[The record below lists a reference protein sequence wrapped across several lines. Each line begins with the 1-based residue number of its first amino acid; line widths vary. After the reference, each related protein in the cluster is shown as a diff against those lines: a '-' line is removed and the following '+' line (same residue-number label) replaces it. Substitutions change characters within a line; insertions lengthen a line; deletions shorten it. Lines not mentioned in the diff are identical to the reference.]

1 MGKRSTSKKN
11 KPHSSST
18 SSDLNIPK
26 STFTFEKLAKSKVI
40 LDITTLAF
48 FIEFS
53 AQEDPTINV
62 YDVLKKSK
70 SFNAFYKVLDR
81 ITQGLN
87 KTKFSYFFLSMV
99 LYFSTDKSYS
109 FKEFDLMFQN
119 LGFSEN
125 EENIGKMLHEN
136 IGKMLHNI
144 SKQVITELSE
154 SNSPKKRTSSR
165 LSSLRKKKSK
175 SNRFS
180 SKQQNGGNYK
190 NRFKRRTMKYKQTG
204 GDMWTALFILCMN
217 GAVGFRFGP
226 GVMMLLYTL
235 QIVFGGMSIYSS
247 LTILFN
253 FGRNGEGQEDL
264 MPEITRMAS
273 NAADIFRNSVATVPN
288 AVALFN
294 ESPPMAL
301 FHAALRSL
309 PDQFDR
315 YRRSQP
321 NHIDHGFYFGDIIA
335 ILRGD
340 VNIVLGDVG
349 RLNNLLDGFLRSD
362 GYRQLFNLVQNGAD
376 AVGGAVRAAAASSQP
391 LYDVPTVSA
400 EEGYIAMV
408 VNSIRSFLPRIG
420 NAQREIDAFRYNAAH
435 AGEIYDAA
443 VRALG
448 EQGLITATR
457 MAQDIQI
464 LVRQACTAYHTQV
477 SVNIMAL
484 TSGIWQFL
492 MGIFGFMACVTFM
505 RQNGNDNDNPQ
516 IEDDPGR
523 DD

>member
-1 MGKRSTSKKN
+1 MSKRS
-11 KPHSSST
+11 SSRLKSN
-18 SSDLNIPK
+18 DFHIPK
-26 STFTFEKLAKSKVI
+26 SIFTFNKFHLAESKVI
-40 LDITTLAF
+40 LDIVTLAF

-53 AQEDPTINV
+53 ARDDPTIKV

-70 SFNAFYKVLDR
+70 SFNAFYNVLNR

-99 LYFSTDKSYS
+99 LHFSTDKSYS
-109 FKEFDLMFQN
+109 FKEFDSMFPN

-125 EENIGKMLHEN
+125 EEN

-144 SKQVITELSE
+144 SKQVITELSK

-165 LSSLRKKKSK
+165 LSSLRKEK

-204 GDMWTALFILCMN
+204 GDLWMAFFILCIN
-217 GAVGFRFGP
+217 AGVGIRFGP
-226 GVMMLLYTL
+226 GVMMMLNIM
-235 QIVFGGMSIYSS
+235 QIVFGGMAIHGS
-247 LTILFN
+247 LTSLYN

-264 MPEITRMAS
+264 MPAITEMAMNS
-273 NAADIFRNSVATVPN
+273 ADIFRNSLATVPN

-294 ESPPMAL
+294 ESPPMQQ
-301 FHAALRSL
+301 FNAALHTL
-309 PDQFDR
+309 PDQFRAYISSQSNQIDR
-315 YRRSQP
+315 
-321 NHIDHGFYFGDIIA
+321 GFSLGDIMA

-340 VNIVLGDVG
+340 VNIVIGDVG

-362 GYRQLFNLVQNGAD
+362 GYRHLFHLVQNGAD
-376 AVGGAVRAAAASSQP
+376 AVGAAVRASAASSQP
-391 LYDVPTVSA
+391 LYDVPTVSE
-400 EEGYIAMV
+400 EEGYLAMLL
-408 VNSIRSFLPRIG
+408 NSVMAFLPRIG
-420 NAQREIDAFRYNAAH
+420 NAQRELNALRYNAAH

-448 EQGLITATR
+448 EQGLLTATR

-464 LVRQACTAYHTQV
+464 LVRNACTAYHTRV
-477 SVNIMAL
+477 SVDITAL

-492 MGIFGFMACVTFM
+492 MGFFGFTACVTFL
-505 RQNGNDNDNPQ
+505 RQNRNRE
-516 IEDDPGR
+516 IEDDPDRG
-523 DD
+523 

>member
-1 MGKRSTSKKN
+1 MSKRSSSRSRSKRGSSLTSD
-11 KPHSSST
+11 S
-18 SSDLNIPK
+18 NIPK
-26 STFTFEKLAKSKVI
+26 STFIFEKLAKSKVI

-53 AQEDPTINV
+53 ARDDPTIKV
-62 YDVLKKSK
+62 YDVLTKSK

-99 LYFSTDKSYS
+99 LHFSTDKSYS
-109 FKEFDLMFQN
+109 FKEFDSMFPN
-119 LGFSEN
+119 LGFSEK
-125 EENIGKMLHEN
+125 EEE

-165 LSSLRKKKSK
+165 LSLSYLRKEKSK

-180 SKQQNGGNYK
+180 SKPQKGGNYK

-204 GDMWTALFILCMN
+204 GDLWMAFFILCMN
-217 GAVGFRFGP
+217 AGVGMRFGP
-226 GVMMLLYTL
+226 GVMMMLYTM
-235 QIVFGGMSIYSS
+235 QIVFGGMAIHGS
-247 LTILFN
+247 LTSLFN

-264 MPEITRMAS
+264 MPAMSGMAT

-294 ESPPMAL
+294 ESPPMEQFRRAL
-301 FHAALRSL
+301 GNL
-309 PDQFDR
+309 PDQFDQ
-315 YRRSQP
+315 YRRSQS
-321 NHIDHGFYFGDIIA
+321 NQIDRGFSLGDIMA

-362 GYRQLFNLVQNGAD
+362 GYRQLFHLVQNGAN
-376 AVGGAVRAAAASSQP
+376 AVGEAVRAAAASSRP
-391 LYDVPTVSA
+391 VYDVPTVSE
-400 EEGYIAMV
+400 EEGYLATLLNAIGG
-408 VNSIRSFLPRIG
+408 ILPRIG
-420 NAQREIDAFRYNAAH
+420 NAQREINAIRYNAAH

-464 LVRQACTAYHTQV
+464 LIRNACTAYHTQV
-477 SVNIMAL
+477 SVNITAL

-492 MGIFGFMACVTFM
+492 MGFFGFTACVTFM
-505 RQNGNDNDNPQ
+505 RQNGNDNPQ
-516 IEDDPGR
+516 IEDDPDR
-523 DD
+523 AH

>member
-1 MGKRSTSKKN
+1 MSKRSSSKSGSRLKSN
-11 KPHSSST
+11 DFH
-18 SSDLNIPK
+18 IPK

-70 SFNAFYKVLDR
+70 SFNAFYKVLNR

-109 FKEFDLMFQN
+109 FKEFDLMFPN

-125 EENIGKMLHEN
+125 EEN

-144 SKQVITELSE
+144 SKQVITELSK

-165 LSSLRKKKSK
+165 LSSLRKEKSK
-175 SNRFS
+175 INRFS

-204 GDMWTALFILCMN
+204 GDMWTALFILCCN
-217 GAVGFRFGP
+217 SAVGIRFGP
-226 GVMMLLYTL
+226 RIMMLLFIM
-235 QIVFGGMSIYSS
+235 QIVIGGMSIHGS
-247 LTILFN
+247 LTSLFN
-253 FGRNGEGQEDL
+253 FGRNGEAQGDL
-264 MPEITRMAS
+264 IPAITEMAER
-273 NAADIFRNSVATVPN
+273 AAARFRNSVATVPN

-301 FHAALRSL
+301 FQEALRRL
-309 PDQFDR
+309 PLQFDQ
-315 YRRSQP
+315 YRSSQP
-321 NHIDHGFYFGDIIA
+321 YQIDRGFSFGDIIA
-335 ILRGD
+335 ILSGD
-340 VNIVLGDVG
+340 VNIVLGDMG

-362 GYRQLFNLVQNGAD
+362 GYRQLFHLVQNGAD

-391 LYDVPTVSA
+391 LYDVPTVS
-400 EEGYIAMV
+400 EDDGYIAMV
-408 VNSIRSFLPRIG
+408 LNSIRSFLPRIG

-435 AGEIYDAA
+435 AGDIYETA

-457 MAQDIQI
+457 MAQDIQR
-464 LVRQACTAYHTQV
+464 LVHNACTAYHTQV

-484 TSGIWQFL
+484 TNGIWQFL

-516 IEDDPGR
+516 IEDDPNRG
-523 DD
+523 